1 MLPKRIESQPKNAR
15 RNIEESQFKETRR
28 SGECWK
34 FAPKEN
40 QTENLILTLRFISF
54 SPKKVW
60 FQNARAKDK
69 KSRNSRCYTDDDSLH
84 QTSSVAS
91 PDLQIDDCKI
101 CGVQK
106 VNLQEHV
113 FSREHIAQVKSLLE
127 NGGINCLNEQQTFDK
142 SPSVTPTPQSAPQTV
157 AATASI
163 IGGLYNQYL
172 MQQNNQSQQSLPT
185 NNSNS
190 NGAGTPNAGD
200 NDNFHPDDDQNQKN
214 DKDDQQ
220 SMLENNLL
228 LQINADKQ
236 SSTPPTNNSEI
247 LQQLYNYSQMSSG
260 ELIKW

>member
-1 MLPKRIESQPKNAR
+1 M
-15 RNIEESQFKETRR
+15 
-28 SGECWK
+28 
-34 FAPKEN
+34 
-40 QTENLILTLRFISF
+40 F
-54 SPKKVW
+54 SPFHFTFHFAKVW

-91 PDLQIDDCKI
+91 PDLQVDDCKI

-185 NNSNS
+185 ANTNS
-190 NGAGTPNAGD
+190 NGAGTPNVGD
-200 NDNFHPDDDQNQKN
+200 NDNFHPDEEQNQKN
-214 DKDDQQ
+214 DKDD

-236 SSTPPTNNSEI
+236 ASTPPTSNSEI

-260 ELIKW
+260 ELVWTHSNQTIMQKVCIQNW